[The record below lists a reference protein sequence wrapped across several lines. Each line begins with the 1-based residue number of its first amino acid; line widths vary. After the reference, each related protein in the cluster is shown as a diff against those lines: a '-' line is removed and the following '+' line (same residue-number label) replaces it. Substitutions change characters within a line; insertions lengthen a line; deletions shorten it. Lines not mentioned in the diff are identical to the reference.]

1 MPPCALICLIYI
13 LPFYEVP
20 AVQLSLQFLRFDRR
34 DAVFSLTSLLTL
46 PLHCSFTESFVFC
59 ECIYLIQ
66 STLWLDKGRGGHSG
80 CMQLSSSDHR
90 VQFLNSGSISIV
102 VLLAFRKKGNCD
114 LRRWVH
120 KVTCT
125 SLDLTPNNPAH
136 FTEWLNSWSSDLML
150 QARFQYFN
158 AEISACEPSICFS
171 VCLASCHT
179 VVLTP

>member
-34 DAVFSLTSLLTL
+34 DAVFSHTSLLTL
-46 PLHCSFTESFVFC
+46 PLHCSFTEAFIFC

-102 VLLAFRKKGNCD
+102 VLLAFRKKGNCG
-114 LRRWVH
+114 LKRWVH

-136 FTEWLNSWSSDLML
+136 FAEWLNSWSSDLML
-150 QARFQYFN
+150 QARSNILMQRLVLVNPQSVFQCVWHH
-158 AEISACEPSICFS
+158 AIQLS
-171 VCLASCHT
+171 
-179 VVLTP
+179 